1 MVHQF
6 HSENSSEDPRSKIS
20 QFTQDFL
27 DPLKL
32 HRVELFPSTIYVFS
46 HTNSLITEEIN
57 SLPNDPEILSHL
69 SPGAKRSI
77 VEGSHNGMYG
87 LQLFKRYNMPE
98 FERFITTALERVYPE
113 AQIFQS
119 WINKLPKGSSQAVHT
134 HANSV
139 VSGVYYHE
147 TLPQMG
153 GIVFMNPNPYSKMA
167 MWGTE
172 EGRFFPC
179 TPNTLVLFP
188 SWMEHKTSENRS
200 DLPRVSLAFN
210 AK

>member
-1 MVHQF
+1 MKT
-6 HSENSSEDPRSKIS
+6 S
-20 QFTQDFL
+20 
-27 DPLKL
+27 
-32 HRVELFPSTIYVFS
+32 RVELFPTTIYVFN
-46 HTNSLITEEIN
+46 HNNSMITSEIN
-57 SLPNDPEILSHL
+57 SLPDDPEILSHL

-87 LQLFKRYNMPE
+87 LQLFKRYDMPE
-98 FERFITTALERVYPE
+98 FERFIMHSLEQVYTE

-147 TLPQMG
+147 TTANMG

-188 SWMEHKTSENRS
+188 SWLEHKTSENRS
-200 DLPRVSLAFN
+200 DHPRVSIAFN